1 MLVLDLLREL
11 QRTGCPYLQDV
22 TMPCNKR
29 QPGSGCEATEP
40 GAETGNMAILGHSPF
55 CVATHPSDMAVT
67 LTALGARVQ
76 VAGPDGGR
84 WVEMPGL
91 LRPE

>member
-1 MLVLDLLREL
+1 
-11 QRTGCPYLQDV
+11 
-22 TMPCNKR
+22 MPRSKR

-67 LTALGARVQ
+67 LTTLGARVQ
-76 VAGPDGGR
+76 VAGPHGR
-84 WVEMPGL
+84 WVAGEAAAP
-91 LRPE
+91 RVTQVRT